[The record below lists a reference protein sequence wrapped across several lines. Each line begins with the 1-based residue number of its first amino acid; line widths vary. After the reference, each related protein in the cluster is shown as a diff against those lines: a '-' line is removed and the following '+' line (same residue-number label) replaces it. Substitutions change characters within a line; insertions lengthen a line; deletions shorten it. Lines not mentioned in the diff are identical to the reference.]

1 MGYLC
6 ILIALVA
13 GSTKGFVGKRISN
26 TVSTYRQS
34 VFVNIVRMLICS
46 AIGALLLAFDF
57 MKSNVV
63 LDTPAMVYGTLAGI
77 SMSVFI
83 VTWLLAI
90 RHGAFMLIS
99 VAQMF
104 GVVITLLCSFFVFRE
119 HIAPRQF
126 VAVGILIVAV
136 LIMVSYSAV
145 IKGKLSVGAI
155 LLLVLCGVS
164 NGIYDFSLKLYTH
177 FSSSSISVL
186 NLITYIISMAG
197 MLLIFLIPS
206 KKDPFDVKK
215 MFKITIWPIVIMSVC
230 LFVNSYFKA
239 MSNHYLSATQ
249 IYPIYQA
256 GGLILSAFMSAV
268 FFKEKITARC
278 VLGLVLAFISI
289 LLLK

>member
-1 MGYLC
+1 M
-6 ILIALVA
+6 IALVA

-57 MKSNVV
+57 MKSSVV

-83 VTWLLAI
+83 VTWLLAV

-104 GVVITLLCSFFVFRE
+104 GVVITLLCSFLVFRE
-119 HIAPRQF
+119 NIAPRQF

-215 MFKITIWPIVIMSVC
+215 NVQDYNLADSYYVGMFV
-230 LFVNSYFKA
+230 
-239 MSNHYLSATQ
+239 
-249 IYPIYQA
+249 
-256 GGLILSAFMSAV
+256 
-268 FFKEKITARC
+268 R
-278 VLGLVLAFISI
+278 
-289 LLLK
+289 

>member
-1 MGYLC
+1 
-6 ILIALVA
+6 
-13 GSTKGFVGKRISN
+13 
-26 TVSTYRQS
+26 
-34 VFVNIVRMLICS
+34 
-46 AIGALLLAFDF
+46 
-57 MKSNVV
+57 
-63 LDTPAMVYGTLAGI
+63 
-77 SMSVFI
+77 
-83 VTWLLAI
+83 
-90 RHGAFMLIS
+90 MLIS

-104 GVVITLLCSFFVFRE
+104 GVVITLLCSFLVFRE
-119 HIAPRQF
+119 NIAPRQF

-215 MFKITIWPIVIMSVC
+215 NVQDYNLADSYYVGMFV
-230 LFVNSYFKA
+230 
-239 MSNHYLSATQ
+239 
-249 IYPIYQA
+249 
-256 GGLILSAFMSAV
+256 
-268 FFKEKITARC
+268 R
-278 VLGLVLAFISI
+278 
-289 LLLK
+289 